1 MAKIYISSTYKDLEA
16 YRRAVSDILR
26 QAGHTVIGMEDY
38 PAADQRPLDKCRKD
52 VAVCDIYV
60 GIFAWYYGYIP
71 PNDNNENPEGKSIT
85 ELEYRY
91 ASLLG
96 KQRLIFLLREDA
108 PWPPPMIDKG
118 EQSARVEALRSELG
132 REHTVKFFENKDDLA
147 AKVAASVA
155 YFLSTLQVSTLPQIL
170 TNYFIGVPSFDV
182 PDSSASVIGDAI
194 SNIRTAIGDAI
205 SNIRTAQL
213 VDIDLENGLSWWSTR
228 LYLLAALASDYT
240 QVEQLIFAN
249 QGSFFGMASPV
260 DIRRALGR
268 LHPVV
273 EAAYRKSF
281 PEPLP
286 GPGPL
291 PQQAFPAPMPQEVD
305 LIVQN
310 FSRIE
315 LPNAIQRYYPGLFG
329 EDQIQIWVTKE
340 QLQQW
345 LGPQLHTDSIA
356 LQPMDM
362 LMLSQIISR
371 PAPFVA
377 ITEEGRLVQVV
388 DRKELA
394 VKVTNI
400 YLNETLRA
408 ALRHAGT

>member
-1 MAKIYISSTYKDLEA
+1 MAKIYISSTYRDLEA

-26 QAGHTVIGMEDY
+26 QAGNTVIGMEDY
-38 PAADQRPLDKCRKD
+38 PAVDQRPLDKCRED
-52 VAVCDIYV
+52 VANCDIYV

-71 PNDNNENPEGKSIT
+71 LNDNPEGKSIT
-85 ELEYRY
+85 ELEYRH
-91 ASLLG
+91 ASVLG

-118 EQSARVEALRSELG
+118 QQSARIEALRAELG

-155 YFLSTLQVSTLPQIL
+155 YFLSTSQVSTLPKIQ
-170 TNYFIGVPSFDV
+170 TDYFSGAQSYDIS
-182 PDSSASVIGDAI
+182 DSSVRVIVDAI
-194 SNIRTAIGDAI
+194 N
-205 SNIRTAQL
+205 NIRTAQL
-213 VDIDLENGLSWWSTR
+213 VDIDIENGLSWWSTR
-228 LYLLAALASDYT
+228 LYLLAALAFDYT
-240 QVEQLIFAN
+240 RVEQLIFAK
-249 QGSFFGMASPV
+249 QGFFIGMASPI
-260 DIRRALGR
+260 DIRHALAR
-268 LHPVV
+268 LHPGV

-291 PQQAFPAPMPQEVD
+291 PQQTSPAPMQQEINQ
-305 LIVQN
+305 IVLN

-315 LPNAIQRYYPGLFG
+315 LPHAIQRYYPGFFR
-329 EDQIQIWVTKE
+329 EDQIKMWVTE
-340 QLQQW
+340 VQLQQW
-345 LGPQLHTDSIA
+345 LGPQFHTDSVE

-362 LMLSQIISR
+362 LMLSQIFNCH
-371 PAPFVA
+371 APFVA
-377 ITEEGRLVQVV
+377 ITEEGRLVQVI

-400 YLNETLRA
+400 YLNETLRD

>member
-1 MAKIYISSTYKDLEA
+1 MAKIYISSTYRDLEA
-16 YRRAVSDILR
+16 YRRVVSDILR

-38 PAADQRPLDKCRKD
+38 PAIDERPLDKCRKD
-52 VAVCDIYV
+52 VADCDIYV

-71 PNDNNENPEGKSIT
+71 PHDNPEGKSIT
-85 ELEYRY
+85 ELEYRH
-91 ASLLG
+91 ASVLG
-96 KQRLIFLLREDA
+96 KQRLIFLLRGDA
-108 PWPPPMIDKG
+108 PWPPPMMERG
-118 EQSARVEALRSELG
+118 EKYASIEALRTELG

-147 AKVAASVA
+147 AKVTASIA
-155 YFLSTLQVSTLPQIL
+155 YALSTSQVSTLSKIQTDL
-170 TNYFIGVPSFDV
+170 FSGVQSYDV
-182 PDSSASVIGDAI
+182 PDSRVVVI
-194 SNIRTAIGDAI
+194 NDAI

-249 QGSFFGMASPV
+249 QGFFTGMASPI

-268 LHPVV
+268 LHPGV

-286 GPGPL
+286 GASPL

-305 LIVQN
+305 QIVQK
-310 FSRIE
+310 FIFTE
-315 LPNAIQRYYPGLFG
+315 LPNAIQLYYPGFFR
-329 EDQIQIWVTKE
+329 EDQIKMWVTKE

-345 LGPQLHTDSIA
+345 LGPQLYTDSVA
-356 LQPMDM
+356 LQPMDIV
-362 LMLSQIISR
+362 MLSQIISR

-400 YLNETLRA
+400 YLNETLRS
-408 ALRHAGT
+408 ALRRAGT